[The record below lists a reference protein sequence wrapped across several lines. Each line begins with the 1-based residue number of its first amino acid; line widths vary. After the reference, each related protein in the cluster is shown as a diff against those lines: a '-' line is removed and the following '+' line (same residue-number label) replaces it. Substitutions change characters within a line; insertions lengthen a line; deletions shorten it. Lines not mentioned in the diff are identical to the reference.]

1 MGNIGTPEI
10 LIVLIVA
17 LLVLGPQRLPQAAR
31 QVGRAMAEFR
41 KVTGGLQAE
50 MRDAMSSIE
59 TEIKSATD
67 LSVPDVSLPETTPP
81 PAKPYIFEPPAVGP
95 AVEPPAVEPPV
106 VGTPVVEA
114 PVLETPAAG
123 MVPPPPE
130 MIAVADPEPNV
141 EPTVVTEKSP
151 EGDAPAQG

>member
-31 QVGRAMAEFR
+31 QFGKAMAEFR
-41 KVTGGLQAE
+41 RVTGGLQAE

-59 TEIKSATD
+59 TEIKSAVD
-67 LSVPDVSLPETTPP
+67 LNDEPPVIP

-95 AVEPPAVEPPV
+95 AE
-106 VGTPVVEA
+106 
-114 PVLETPAAG
+114 
-123 MVPPPPE
+123 
-130 MIAVADPEPNV
+130 AVAMPAPEASL
-141 EPTVVTEKSP
+141 EESP
-151 EGDAPAQG
+151 EGDKPVEG